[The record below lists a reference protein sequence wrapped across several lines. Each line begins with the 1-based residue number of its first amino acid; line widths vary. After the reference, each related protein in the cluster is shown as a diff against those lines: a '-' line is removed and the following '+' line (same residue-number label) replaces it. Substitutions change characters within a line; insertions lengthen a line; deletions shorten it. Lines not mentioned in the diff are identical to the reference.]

1 MSNTPAIPADA
12 GDISVR
18 AVLLWCAGLYALF
31 MLAALA
37 LPHEALWQGGAR
49 HPVTGEP
56 NWELGLA
63 ETSQNIFLAIA
74 LVMAGVMC
82 ARAPGMLLKL
92 WLGLVF
98 LGVLYL
104 LGEETSWGQHYFRWG
119 VEGWFAENNDQAETN
134 LHNTS
139 ALFDQLP
146 RNLLYVG
153 MVVGAIAHPLVKLA
167 RNGRGLIDNPWWW
180 APTLAC
186 LPAAA
191 FAFLSGAPK
200 SLDKLLSGIGV
211 EAWANGFRLET
222 FIGRASEMEECFMYL
237 FFVIY
242 LLSLG
247 ARLKFRSAK
256 HG

>member
-1 MSNTPAIPADA
+1 MTAIAAASPSQNDL
-12 GDISVR
+12 SFR
-18 AVLLWCAGLYALF
+18 AVLLWCAALYALF
-31 MLAALA
+31 MAAALA

-49 HPVTGEP
+49 HPVTGEA

-63 ETSQNIFLAIA
+63 ETSQNVFLAIA
-74 LVMAGVMC
+74 LIMAAILC
-82 ARAPGMLLKL
+82 ARAKGLLLKL

-153 MVVGAIAHPLVKLA
+153 MVVGAVVHPLLKLW
-167 RNGRGLIDNPWWW
+167 RNGRGLIDKPWWW

-186 LPAAA
+186 LPPVL

-200 SLDKLLSGIGV
+200 AIDKLATAIGA
-211 EAWANGFRLET
+211 EAWAEGFRLET
-222 FIGRASEMEECFMYL
+222 YIGRASEMEECFMY
-237 FFVIY
+237 FFFIVY
-242 LLSLG
+242 LWSL
-247 ARLKFRSAK
+247 ARRLKVPVAA
-256 HG
+256 